1 MSLWGL
7 VFFAGI
13 GGFNWADLVYLLLW
27 AIGWG
32 ILTYNN
38 LICLGQSVEQGLA
51 NVEVHLKRRHDLVE
65 NLVKVVTVLRDFEK
79 EVQKEVILLRQQ
91 CDITKL
97 EGRQESLAACLP
109 VLREIAERYPHLK
122 SNVAFLDLQR
132 RITDTEQ
139 RIALTRGYYNEIAT
153 TFNKR
158 LKVIPNRLIT
168 RLGKI
173 SPRALITASDFERAT
188 IPTRFAE

>member
-1 MSLWGL
+1 M
-7 VFFAGI
+7 
-13 GGFNWADLVYLLLW
+13 
-27 AIGWG
+27 
-32 ILTYNN
+32 TYNN